1 MKSKGKVNMEKEDEK
16 FRLIKMCF
24 NLRDQQFKVIRYT
37 YVTIYK
43 LHGNHTK
50 KISIGIYTHKRK
62 DKVTQKDCHQGLP
75 WWSSG

>member
-1 MKSKGKVNMEKEDEK
+1 MKSKEKVNMEKEDEN
-16 FRLIKMCF
+16 FLLIKMCF

-50 KISIGIYTHKRK
+50 TISIGISLVQSLSHVQLFAT
-62 DKVTQKDCHQGLP
+62 P
-75 WWSSG
+75 